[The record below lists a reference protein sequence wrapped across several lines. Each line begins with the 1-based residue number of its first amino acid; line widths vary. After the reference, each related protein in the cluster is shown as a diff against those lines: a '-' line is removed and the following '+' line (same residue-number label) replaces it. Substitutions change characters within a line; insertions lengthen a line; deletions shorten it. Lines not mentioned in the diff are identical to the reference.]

1 VEVHDIVN
9 IGKAVKKLP
18 LVFWFLIAIGSTAL
32 VTAATTIFI
41 VSNMTTV
48 QVSGH
53 VKIIT
58 VAPEGVSYALWIEEI
73 DPYYPISP
81 NYSEPFTAVDF
92 GEINRGEIGELYYFW
107 VENNGTSTFTFKC
120 LSCDL
125 DSSVGGVGGQTQKT
139 IDPGEVVTY
148 GIYFTANAE
157 ATSGEYDFT
166 ITFQII
172 PG

>member
-1 VEVHDIVN
+1 MS
-9 IGKAVKKLP
+9 
-18 LVFWFLIAIGSTAL
+18 STAL
-32 VTAATTIFI
+32 VTATTTILI

-53 VKIIT
+53 VRIIT
-58 VAPEGVSYALWIEEI
+58 VAPEGVSYALWTDET
-73 DPYYPISP
+73 DPYHPTTPS
-81 NYSEPFTAVDF
+81 YSEPFETVDF
-92 GEINRGEIGELYYFW
+92 GDIHRGEIGELYYFW
-107 VENNGTSTFTFKC
+107 VENNGTSTFTFKYS
-120 LSCDL
+120 SCDL

-139 IDPGEVVTY
+139 IDSGEVDAY

-166 ITFQII
+166 ISFQII